1 MLFCFSKNVA
11 VYERAILLIR
21 NPLDSFIS
29 EFNRLLRNSFEN
41 APIEDWNQIQDLDS
55 RFLNKMYPR
64 WHEFHE
70 NILVNFTKPLLII
83 EHNSLQENAIGE
95 MSRVMKF
102 LNLDIADET
111 KTCLSKNLIGPY
123 KRPQRPKHEMD
134 QIIQKIRKEN
144 IDFYND
150 AYFGM
155 LNRLK
160 DKFRVSNGYLFPQ
173 KI

>member
-1 MLFCFSKNVA
+1 MSKSLHDSCETDISNQFLFWFSKNVA
-11 VYERAILLIR
+11 VYDRAILLIR

-41 APIEDWNQIQDLDS
+41 APIDEWNLIQDLDS
-55 RFLNKMYPR
+55 RFLNKMYPK

-83 EHNSLQENAIGE
+83 EHNSLEENIIEE

-102 LNLDIADET
+102 LKLEITEET
-111 KTCLSKNLIGPY
+111 KTCLSKNPIGPY
-123 KRPQRPKHEMD
+123 KRPKRPKHEMD

-144 IDFYND
+144 IEY
-150 AYFGM
+150 Y
-155 LNRLK
+155 
-160 DKFRVSNGYLFPQ
+160 
-173 KI
+173 